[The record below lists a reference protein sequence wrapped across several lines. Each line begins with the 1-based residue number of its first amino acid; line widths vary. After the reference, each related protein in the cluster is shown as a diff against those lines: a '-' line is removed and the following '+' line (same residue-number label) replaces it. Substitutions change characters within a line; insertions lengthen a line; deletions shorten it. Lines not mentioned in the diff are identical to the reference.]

1 MNLPLLV
8 KLNSTAM
15 FLVEAVNRPRQ
26 VGAIVPSSP
35 RLAAAMAR
43 WIPEDPEA
51 YVLEL
56 GPGTGAVTEAMLKAG
71 LRQERLVAIEKSAK
85 LAELLRGRFP
95 QATIIEGDALDLTG
109 EMLRAHGC
117 QTPVAAVFSSLP
129 MLNFP
134 PETEQQLAERIR
146 GVLQPGGRLV
156 QYTYNLGRNRHSGLE
171 RFRPVAS
178 KVIWLNLPPARVTV
192 HQR

>member
-26 VGAIVPSSP
+26 VGAIAPSSP

-71 LRQERLVAIEKSAK
+71 LREERLVAIEKSTK

-95 QATIIEGDALDLTG
+95 RATIIEGDALDLNE
-109 EMLRAHGC
+109 EMLKAHGC

-134 PETEQQLAERIR
+134 PETERRLAERIR

-171 RFRPVAS
+171 LFQAVAT